1 MTYLMLGDLVWAPL
15 LFFFSASFLVAP
27 RHRTMLLPRHPPR
40 SCATCVLATETL
52 SLGFPT
58 IFGQIF
64 TCTSQEYWSSMAA
77 VRRRH
82 GRLPRKRSPPQRK
95 ITAPQH
101 HALAWAVR
109 TGPRPASCSTSSLLT
124 SVSIVV
130 SVGFTLH
137 QVLFC

>member
-1 MTYLMLGDLVWAPL
+1 MTYLMLGDLVWAPQ

-64 TCTSQEYWSSMAA
+64 TCTSQEYWRSSMAA
-77 VRRRH
+77 VIIAVVIVTAAVIARRVHECACFDEEPRGPHVPMLAGQVTQGPSKRH
-82 GRLPRKRSPPQRK
+82 PPQWK
-95 ITAPQH
+95 KA
-101 HALAWAVR
+101 
-109 TGPRPASCSTSSLLT
+109 
-124 SVSIVV
+124 
-130 SVGFTLH
+130 
-137 QVLFC
+137 